1 MVRTDFNSFVNF
13 GQNTLVDTLKGLADV
28 HRKNSVLTTDRLPA
42 KTQVRRMCSPILWQL
57 SDKNFLLLRSIPLY
71 GFCSDNIS
79 PESSGHRDLS
89 ASDEAQVVLLRY
101 SWKSFSQ
108 HSGKA
113 IGVAVSDS
121 STGPFVDAR
130 GSALVTYAT
139 PPSPNAWD
147 DIDPTD
153 FDSFS
158 SGDRKAFKGLALV
171 IVRGKPGQPG
181 TIKLKAE
188 SDALES
194 TTVTLQSVAEKM
206 NTGIAQHADSEKPKE
221 KPGENQN
228 PFLPNT
234 KSKRTYN
241 F

>member
-1 MVRTDFNSFVNF
+1 MVRIDFNSFINF
-13 GQNTLVDTLKGLADV
+13 GQNTLVDTLKGLANV
-28 HRKNSVLTTDRLPA
+28 HRKNSVLATYRLPA
-42 KTQVRRMCSPILWQL
+42 KTQVRLMCSPILWQL
-57 SDKNFLLLRSIPLY
+57 SDKNFLLLHSIPLY

-89 ASDEAQVVLLRY
+89 ASDEVQVVPLRY

-121 STGPFVDAR
+121 PTGPIVDAR
-130 GSALVTYAT
+130 GSALVTDAT

-147 DIDPTD
+147 DIDPTV
-153 FDSFS
+153 FSSFS
-158 SGDRKAFKGLALV
+158 SGNRKAFSGLCLV

-188 SDALES
+188 SDSLES
-194 TTVTLQSVAEKM
+194 ATVTLQSAAEKA
-206 NTGIAQHADSEKPKE
+206 NTGVAQHTERKI
-221 KPGENQN
+221 G
-228 PFLPNT
+228 
-234 KSKRTYN
+234 
-241 F
+241 